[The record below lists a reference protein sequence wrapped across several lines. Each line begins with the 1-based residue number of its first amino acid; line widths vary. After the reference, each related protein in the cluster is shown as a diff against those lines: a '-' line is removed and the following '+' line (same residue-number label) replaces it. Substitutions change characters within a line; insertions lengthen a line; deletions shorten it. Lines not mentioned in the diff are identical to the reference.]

1 MAPGSTSNYITTTTA
16 FTVNSNPV
24 TLRGN
29 SAISFSSTPSA
40 FILQQVTVF
49 NLTGTFYAFTTANG
63 F

>member
-1 MAPGSTSNYITTTTA
+1 MSPGSTSNYITTTTA
-16 FTVNSNPV
+16 FTVNGSSV